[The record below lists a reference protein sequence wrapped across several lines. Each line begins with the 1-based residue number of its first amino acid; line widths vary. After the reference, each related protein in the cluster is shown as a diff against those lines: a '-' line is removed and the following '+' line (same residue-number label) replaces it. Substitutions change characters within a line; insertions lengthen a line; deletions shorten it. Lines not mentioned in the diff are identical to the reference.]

1 MQITPELFDTLI
13 LANLIIGAALAGVWF
28 YRQMRRRPHNPLP
41 SDNSYGQYTSLSDDT
56 QPSRQ

>member
-28 YRQMRRRPHNPLP
+28 YRQMRRRPHKPLSSNDGYNP
-41 SDNSYGQYTSLSDDT
+41 YAATSDDT